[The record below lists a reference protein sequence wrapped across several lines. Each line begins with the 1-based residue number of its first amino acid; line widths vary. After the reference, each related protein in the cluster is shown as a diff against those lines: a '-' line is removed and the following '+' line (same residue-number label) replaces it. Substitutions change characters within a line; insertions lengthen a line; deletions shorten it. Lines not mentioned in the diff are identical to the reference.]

1 MSINAKYLTIW
12 YNQPQIWMQKKK
24 ERTLNLQYNPC
35 VRLRGEG
42 FILKFNIL
50 NIVPSCASHELWMC
64 VDTFEIHY
72 QQTTPVLCKVGRI
85 LSNRGCIRKTIL
97 FASSRLYCVT
107 TLQSIMNA
115 KLSKQS
121 FWHGYEN
128 ELITTI
134 QTIPH
139 NLYVSIKLPSLYCG
153 LRLILILSKGKLTW
167 HSPISYGVSFE
178 SSWWACSHSS
188 VKTFAYW
195 VWHSS

>member
-24 ERTLNLQYNPC
+24 ERTQNLQYNPS

-121 FWHGYEN
+121 FWHCYEN
-128 ELITTI
+128 ELIKTI
-134 QTIPH
+134 QMIPH
-139 NLYVSIKLPSLYCG
+139 KLYESVKLTSLYCW
-153 LRLILILSKGKLTW
+153 LSVSWLILIPSKGKLTW
-167 HSPISYGVSFE
+167 DSPIGCGVSFE
-178 SSWWACSHSS
+178 SRWWAHFHGSA
-188 VKTFAYW
+188 KTYAD
-195 VWHSS
+195 